1 MNKVTA
7 DIHGF
12 ELKKENAMKIRYDFV
27 SNSSSSS
34 FVLWGISYDTDEL
47 AEKLRAAGFVPK
59 ESGGE
64 ERSAAADIDAFLED
78 NKISYD
84 EYVFGYDDNYI
95 AFGLSPEEMKDNET
109 LKEFKTR
116 VIDRLKSYGLPI
128 EGSGDVEFIK
138 GVNADGYITV
148 D

>member
-1 MNKVTA
+1 MNKVIA

-12 ELKKENAMKIRYDFV
+12 ELKKENAMKICYDFV

-47 AEKLRAAGFVPK
+47 AEKLRAAGLIPDK
-59 ESGGE
+59 SGE
-64 ERSAAADIDAFLED
+64 EERRAAADINAFLD
-78 NKISYD
+78 VKKIPYD
-84 EYVFGYDDNYI
+84 EYVFGYDNNYI
-95 AFGLSPEEMKDNET
+95 AFGLSPAEMKDNET

-128 EGSGDVEFIK
+128 EGSDDVEFIK
-138 GVNADGYITV
+138 GVDSDGYIIV

>member
-1 MNKVTA
+1 
-7 DIHGF
+7 
-12 ELKKENAMKIRYDFV
+12 MKIRADFV

-34 FVLWGISYDTDEL
+34 FVLWGVSFDTDNL
-47 AEKLRAAGFVPK
+47 VEKLRDAGLVP
-59 ESGGE
+59 ERPDGGE
-64 ERSAAADIDAFLED
+64 DHVNEDIEEFLD
-78 NKISYD
+78 SRKIPYD
-84 EYVFGYDDNYI
+84 EYVFGYDDNFI
-95 AFGLSPEEMKDNET
+95 AFGLSPACMKDNET

-116 VIDRLKSYGLPI
+116 VIDRLKSYGLPM

>member
-47 AEKLRAAGFVPK
+47 AEKLR
-59 ESGGE
+59 GE

-78 NKISYD
+78 KKISYD

-128 EGSGDVEFIK
+128 EGSGDIEFIK

>member
-1 MNKVTA
+1 
-7 DIHGF
+7 
-12 ELKKENAMKIRYDFV
+12 MKIRYDFV

-34 FVLWGISYDTDEL
+34 FVLWGISYDTYEL
-47 AEKLRAAGFVPK
+47 VEKLRVAWLVPS
-59 ESGGE
+59 ESGCE
-64 ERSAAADIDAFLED
+64 EKSAIAYINAFLND
-78 NKISYD
+78 KKIPYD

-95 AFGLSPEEMKDNET
+95 AFGLSPAEMKDNET

>member
-1 MNKVTA
+1 
-7 DIHGF
+7 
-12 ELKKENAMKIRYDFV
+12 MKIRYDFV

-47 AEKLRAAGFVPK
+47 AEKLRAAGLVPS

-64 ERSAAADIDAFLED
+64 ERSTTADIDAFLED
-78 NKISYD
+78 KKISYD
-84 EYVFGYDDNYI
+84 EYVFGYGDNYI

-128 EGSGDVEFIK
+128 EESDDVKFIK

>member
-1 MNKVTA
+1 
-7 DIHGF
+7 
-12 ELKKENAMKIRYDFV
+12 MKIRYDFV

-47 AEKLRAAGFVPK
+47 AEKLRAAGLVPE

-64 ERSAAADIDAFLED
+64 ERSATACINAFLND
-78 NKISYD
+78 KKIPYD

-95 AFGLSPEEMKDNET
+95 AFGLSPAEMKDNEI
-109 LKEFKTR
+109 LKEFKVR
-116 VIDRLKSYGLPI
+116 IVDKLKSYGIYVDGPSKI
-128 EGSGDVEFIK
+128 EFIK
-138 GVNADGYITV
+138 GIDSDCGISI

>member
-1 MNKVTA
+1 
-7 DIHGF
+7 
-12 ELKKENAMKIRYDFV
+12 MKIRYDFV

-34 FVLWGISYDTDEL
+34 FVLWGISYDTYEL
-47 AEKLRAAGFVPK
+47 VEKLRVAGLVPS
-59 ESGGE
+59 ESGCE
-64 ERSAAADIDAFLED
+64 EKSATAYINAFLD
-78 NKISYD
+78 DKKIPYD

-95 AFGLSPEEMKDNET
+95 AFGLSPAEMKDNET

-116 VIDRLKSYGLPI
+116 VIDRLKSYGLPM

>member
-1 MNKVTA
+1 
-7 DIHGF
+7 
-12 ELKKENAMKIRYDFV
+12 MKIRYDFV

-34 FVLWGISYDTDEL
+34 FVLWGISYNTDEL
-47 AEKLRAAGFVPK
+47 AEKLRAAGLVSE

-64 ERSAAADIDAFLED
+64 ERSATAYINAFLD
-78 NKISYD
+78 GKKIPYD

-95 AFGLSPEEMKDNET
+95 AFGLSPAEMKDNET
-109 LKEFKTR
+109 LKEFKAR
-116 VIDRLKSYGLPI
+116 VIDRLKSYGLPM
-128 EGSGDVEFIK
+128 EGPDDVEFIK

>member
-1 MNKVTA
+1 
-7 DIHGF
+7 
-12 ELKKENAMKIRYDFV
+12 MKICHDFV

-47 AEKLRAAGFVPK
+47 AEKLRAAGLIPD
-59 ESGGE
+59 ESGNE
-64 ERSAAADIDAFLED
+64 ERSVTAYINAFLND
-78 NKISYD
+78 KKIPYD

-95 AFGLSPEEMKDNET
+95 AFGLSPAEMKDNET

-116 VIDRLKSYGLPI
+116 VADRLKSYGLPM
-128 EGSGDVEFIK
+128 EGSDDVEFIK
-138 GVNADGYITV
+138 GVDADGYITV

>member
-1 MNKVTA
+1 
-7 DIHGF
+7 
-12 ELKKENAMKIRYDFV
+12 MKIRYDFV

-47 AEKLRAAGFVPK
+47 AEKLRAAGLIPD
-59 ESGGE
+59 ESGNE
-64 ERSAAADIDAFLED
+64 ERSATAYINAFLND
-78 NKISYD
+78 KKIPYD

-95 AFGLSPEEMKDNET
+95 AFGLSPAEMKDNET

-116 VIDRLKSYGLPI
+116 VADRLKSYGLPM
-128 EGSGDVEFIK
+128 EGSDDVEFIK

>member
-1 MNKVTA
+1 
-7 DIHGF
+7 
-12 ELKKENAMKIRYDFV
+12 MKIRHDFV

-47 AEKLRAAGFVPK
+47 AEKLCAAGLIPD
-59 ESGGE
+59 ESGNE
-64 ERSAAADIDAFLED
+64 ERSVTAYINAFLND
-78 NKISYD
+78 KKIPYD

-95 AFGLSPEEMKDNET
+95 AFGLSPAEMKDNET

-116 VIDRLKSYGLPI
+116 VADRLKSYGLPM
-128 EGSGDVEFIK
+128 EGSDDVEFIK
-138 GVNADGYITV
+138 GVDADGYITV

>member
-1 MNKVTA
+1 
-7 DIHGF
+7 
-12 ELKKENAMKIRYDFV
+12 MKIRYDFV

-47 AEKLRAAGFVPK
+47 AEKLRAAGLVPE

-64 ERSAAADIDAFLED
+64 ERSATAYINVFLD
-78 NKISYD
+78 DKKIPYD
-84 EYVFGYDDNYI
+84 EYVFGYDNNYI
-95 AFGLSPEEMKDNET
+95 AFGLSPAEMKDNET

-128 EGSGDVEFIK
+128 EGSDDVKFIK